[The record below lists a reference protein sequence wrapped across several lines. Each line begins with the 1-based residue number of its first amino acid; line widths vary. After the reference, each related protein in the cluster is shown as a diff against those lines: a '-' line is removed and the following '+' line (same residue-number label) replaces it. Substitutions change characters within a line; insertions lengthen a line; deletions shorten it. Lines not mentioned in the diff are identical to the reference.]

1 MRNVRITIFFLLVL
15 IVVFAGLGYRCF
27 SLQYVKRDHYH
38 DVSMKQQ
45 EKLITQMPQRG
56 AILDGR
62 GRCLAASN
70 KIQTVFADPLII
82 KDPKELSNRLGPVLG
97 MGPHE
102 VCKLIT
108 ESKNRRFVRIKVGA
122 DANECGKAGRIY
134 GVGVQSEWRRHYPM
148 GPLAAH
154 VVGFTSRDNRGLGG
168 IELVCDEKLRGEAGR
183 HVFFADAFR
192 RSIRLKE
199 QSSVLSDGAGVI
211 LTIDST
217 IQQFARGELV
227 KQYEAFEAEGAIA
240 VVAEPRTGAILAMV
254 SLADFDPNAT
264 GSTDPKKFRNRA
276 TTDQFEP
283 GSIIKPIVMAIAL
296 DSGVITRTDEIFCE
310 NGNYHGKGFGRIG
323 EYREG
328 FGNLSVRDIVV
339 KSSNIGMAK
348 IGQRLGKEK
357 LYRGLRLFGFGRKT
371 GIGLPGDSPGLLWP
385 VSKWTGYSV
394 TRVPFGQEITVTAL
408 QLVRAYCMIAN
419 GGHSVRPFLVRA
431 IVDNEGKIIKHKRPS
446 PPVGFVINPDVAKWI
461 VTEAMTGVVNE
472 GTGKRARLE
481 KWQVFGKTGTANIA
495 LSDAKGY
502 SQDDY
507 VASFIAGAPAEDPRI
522 IVLVSIRKP
531 NKRLGKGYT
540 GGSVAS
546 PVAARIIEKTLT
558 YLERIEQ

>member
-1 MRNVRITIFFLLVL
+1 MVWGCSRSGGDIIRWGHWRRMLLVL
-15 IVVFAGLGYRCF
+15 QAGTIAG
-27 SLQYVKRDHYH
+27 S
-38 DVSMKQQ
+38 
-45 EKLITQMPQRG
+45 G
-56 AILDGR
+56 ALSWFVTRSFGGR
-62 GRCLAASN
+62 PG
-70 KIQTVFADPLII
+70 
-82 KDPKELSNRLGPVLG
+82 G
-97 MGPHE
+97 M
-102 VCKLIT
+102 
-108 ESKNRRFVRIKVGA
+108 F
-122 DANECGKAGRIY
+122 
-134 GVGVQSEWRRHYPM
+134 
-148 GPLAAH
+148 
-154 VVGFTSRDNRGLGG
+154 
-168 IELVCDEKLRGEAGR
+168 
-183 HVFFADAFR
+183 FFADAFR

-254 SLADFDPNAT
+254 SLADFDPNAI